1 MCRFRIM
8 CGDVGARENARVRVH
23 LDTDIGTDPDDA
35 CALAMLLGWPDVE
48 VVGLT
53 TTVDPGGR
61 RAGYAAYCLGLL
73 GRDDVPVVAGASQA
87 LTRDAPPPR
96 AVDDATMWPSG
107 IAARPSPAGAATDQL
122 LRSVELGA
130 TVIAIGPYTNLAL
143 LERARPGSL
152 ARVPVVLMG
161 GWVRP
166 PTSGLPRW
174 GPDRDWN
181 MQADSEA
188 ARAVVE
194 ACSDLT
200 LSTLPASLQVP
211 MRARDLPALRAL
223 GPMGELLARQSEAHA
238 VASGKSDLGPAHSG
252 LPDDLV
258 NLHYDPLACAVA
270 LGWPGA
276 VVEHMRLRAALHQ
289 PGLHLYAHPDGHAVR
304 VVVGADGEAFTR
316 AWLQA
321 VRTACE
327 RAR

>member
-1 MCRFRIM
+1 
-8 CGDVGARENARVRVH
+8 VRVH
-23 LDTDIGTDPDDA
+23 LDTDIGSDPDDA

-61 RAGYAAYCLGLL
+61 RAGYAAYCLDLL
-73 GRDDVPVVAGASQA
+73 GRGDVPVATGASRA
-87 LTRDAPPPR
+87 LTIDAPQPR
-96 AVDDATMWPSG
+96 AVDDATLWPVG
-107 IAARPSPAGAATDQL
+107 IAARPSPAGAATDLL

-130 TVIAIGPYTNLAL
+130 TIVAIGPYTNLAL
-143 LERARPGSL
+143 LERAHPGTL

-161 GWVRP
+161 GWLRP
-166 PTSGLPRW
+166 PAPGLPRW

-181 MQADSEA
+181 MQADPAA

-194 ACSDLT
+194 ACTDLT
-200 LSTLPASLQVP
+200 LSTLPVSLQVP
-211 MRARDLPALRAL
+211 LRAGDLPALRAL
-223 GPMGELLARQSEAHA
+223 GPMGDLLARQSEAHA
-238 VASGKSDLGPAHSG
+238 VASGKSNLGPAHSG
-252 LPDDLV
+252 LPGDLV

-276 VVEHMRLRAALHQ
+276 VVEQMRLRAVLEDRV
-289 PGLHLYAHPDGHAVR
+289 LRLYADSGGHAVR
-304 VVVGADGEAFTR
+304 VVVDVDGEAFTR

-327 RAR
+327 RAH

>member
-1 MCRFRIM
+1 MQ
-8 CGDVGARENARVRVH
+8 AVRVH
-23 LDTDIGTDPDDA
+23 LDTDIGSDPDDA

-61 RAGYAAYCLGLL
+61 RAGFAAYCLDLL
-73 GRDDVPVVAGASQA
+73 GRGDVPVAAGASRA
-87 LTRDAPPPR
+87 LTIDAPQPR
-96 AVDDATMWPSG
+96 AVDDATIWPSG
-107 IAARPSPAGAATDQL
+107 IAARPSPAGAATDLL

-130 TVIAIGPYTNLAL
+130 TIVAIGPYTNLAL
-143 LERARPGSL
+143 LERAHPGTL

-166 PTSGLPRW
+166 PAPGLPHW

-181 MQADSEA
+181 MQADPA
-188 ARAVVE
+188 AAQAVVE
-194 ACSDLT
+194 ACTDLT
-200 LSTLPASLQVP
+200 LSTLPVSLQVP
-211 MRARDLPALRAL
+211 LRAGDLPALRAL
-223 GPMGELLARQSEAHA
+223 GPMADVLARQSEAHA

-276 VVEHMRLRAALHQ
+276 VVEQMRLRAVLEDH
-289 PGLHLYAHPDGHAVR
+289 GLRLYADPGAHAVR
-304 VVVGADGEAFTR
+304 VVVDVDGEAFTR
-316 AWLQA
+316 TWLQA